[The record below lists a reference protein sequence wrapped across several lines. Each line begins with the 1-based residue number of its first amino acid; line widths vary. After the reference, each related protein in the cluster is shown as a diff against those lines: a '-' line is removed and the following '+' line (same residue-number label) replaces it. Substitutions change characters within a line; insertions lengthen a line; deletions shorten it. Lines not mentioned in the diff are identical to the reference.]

1 LIGIGYWSVAGSL
14 LYNRGV
20 HFDKENF
27 MKIWVRTAT
36 TVAIAALAAVI
47 TLSIPNTAKAQ
58 PPTGAKG
65 GKGGGKGFAQDPRA
79 QTRSYHFE
87 DTSEDLPYSV
97 YVSSK
102 IKKDQKAPL
111 IVTLHGLGAPQTIMM
126 GAQAIDLA
134 EAGGYILVSPMG
146 YNTGG
151 WYGSPAFA
159 AGGGR
164 GKGKAAPPGDGKGAP
179 DAVPNAGGG
188 APKGKGPGG
197 GGGAP
202 QPENLRELSE
212 KDTMNVIAM
221 VRKEFKID
229 DKRIYVMGH
238 SMGGAG
244 ALYLG
249 SKYPK
254 MFAAVGAEAP
264 AAFWDTKKQ
273 TLQAMKDAKVP
284 VMIVH
289 GDIDEVVPVANS
301 HAWVEIMNELKMNY
315 EFVEQPGITH
325 GPVIQSGLKP
335 IHEFFAKHKK

>member
-1 LIGIGYWSVAGSL
+1 M
-14 LYNRGV
+14 N
-20 HFDKENF
+20 
-27 MKIWVRTAT
+27 IWIRTTSAFACT
-36 TVAIAALAAVI
+36 ALAAWLM
-47 TLSIPNTAKAQ
+47 LSIPNTAQAQ
-58 PPTGAKG
+58 PPTATKA

-79 QTRSYHFE
+79 QARSYRFE
-87 DTSEDLPYSV
+87 DTNEDLAYSV

-102 IKKDQKAPL
+102 VKKDQKAPL

-134 EAGGYILVSPMG
+134 EAGGYILVAPMG

-159 AGGGR
+159 AGAGR
-164 GKGKAAPPGDGKGAP
+164 GKGKGAPPTAGDGKGAP
-179 DAVPNAGGG
+179 DAA
-188 APKGKGPGG
+188 KGKAPGG
-197 GGGAP
+197 GGPP
-202 QPENLRELSE
+202 QPANLRELSE

-264 AAFWDTKKQ
+264 AAFWDTKKE
-273 TLQAMKDAKVP
+273 TLQAMKDAKIP

-301 HAWVEIMNELKMNY
+301 HAWVEIMKELKMNY

-335 IHEFFAKHKK
+335 IYEFFAKHKK